1 MLLLS
6 GILDIEPI
14 RHRSGGSDPR
24 DLRRNCRLGWVMN
37 AMKRCR
43 IPAAIDREGRR
54 ARGRRA
60 IGSVAAAA
68 SDSCRRAFHRPIRAH
83 ARQAQSTAFGALPTL
98 PCRVT
103 TTKFGRS
110 WSLSHPFSPNR
121 LTPAV
126 SLNSA
131 VAAADPSL
139 HPSNISSHRYPA
151 HSRSSRSEPPTS
163 HRPFVTHS
171 LDRRRFPRSTASRPS
186 VHHLHPSAGVYP
198 PGLSSRPFLAMK

>member
-24 DLRRNCRLGWVMN
+24 DLHRNGRLGDECDQSAAESQQQLTEREEERGEEEPSE
-37 AMKRCR
+37 AMQQRLR
-43 IPAAIDREGRR
+43 IPAAAHFTGR
-54 ARGRRA
+54 
-60 IGSVAAAA
+60 SE
-68 SDSCRRAFHRPIRAH
+68 
-83 ARQAQSTAFGALPTL
+83 PTL
-98 PCRVT
+98 V
-103 TTKFGRS
+103 KLSLYSLRS
-110 WSLSHPFSPNR
+110 SADSSLPGHHHEVWQKLELESPSSPNR

-139 HPSNISSHRYPA
+139 HPSNSSTHRHPA